1 MDLIA
6 YLVQLGLERPTA
18 ALTVLLA
25 AFCALL
31 LPGIALVA
39 YKEGWRAPTAC
50 PTPRGATRHNPGQ
63 P

>member
-1 MDLIA
+1 MDLIN

-18 ALTVLLA
+18 AITVLLA

-39 YKEGWRAPTAC
+39 YKEGYGVHRPC